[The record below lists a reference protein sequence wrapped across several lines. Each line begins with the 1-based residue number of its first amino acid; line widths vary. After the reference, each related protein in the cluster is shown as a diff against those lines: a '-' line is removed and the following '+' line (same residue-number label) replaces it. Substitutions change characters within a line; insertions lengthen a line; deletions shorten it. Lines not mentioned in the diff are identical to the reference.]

1 MTRFEL
7 TLELVF
13 SGFVLVL
20 TMHSS
25 RGRLRT
31 HGFYITIVEYPCCVM
46 SDCQH
51 ANILVGC
58 WFGGSTD
65 ILAQGYVSKRCLLAS

>member
-1 MTRFEL
+1 MAAF
-7 TLELVF
+7 
-13 SGFVLVL
+13 
-20 TMHSS
+20 
-25 RGRLRT
+25 LRI
-31 HGFYITIVEYPCCVM
+31 HGFYITIVEHPYCVM